1 MARRLLIVVLVL
13 LALLGISQLVIP
25 YIVEHRIEDRL
36 TGAGGSADVS
46 VSAFPAALLLFGD
59 GSRITV
65 TGSGLDLSAQQQS
78 GAVFDRL
85 DGYDRVNVDL
95 TSFRAGPFS
104 LAHFKL
110 TRDGPAAD
118 YHLVATGH
126 TTPADLVDFGASRL
140 DLPGGPLAE
149 ILAGQVAGS
158 NPIPIDLDMGLS
170 SDNGR
175 ITVVSGTGTVAG
187 IPTGPL
193 AELITS
199 VVVVKL

>member
-1 MARRLLIVVLVL
+1 MARRLGILALVL

-25 YIVEHRIEDRL
+25 PIMEHRISDRL
-36 TGAGGSADVS
+36 TASGGNADVS
-46 VSAFPAALLLFGD
+46 VSAFPAARLLFGD

-65 TGSGLDLSAQQQS
+65 TGSGLDLTAQQQS
-78 GAVFDRL
+78 GAVFDKL

-95 TSFRAGPFS
+95 TSFRAGPFT

-118 YHLVATGH
+118 YHLVTDGH
-126 TTPADLVDFGASRL
+126 TTPGDLAAFGASQL
-140 DLPGGPLAE
+140 DLSGGSLAQ
-149 ILAGQVAGS
+149 ILAGQVGGDDQ
-158 NPIPIDLDMGLS
+158 IPVDLDMGLS
-170 SDNGR
+170 SDDGR

-199 VVVVKL
+199 VVVVRL

>member
-1 MARRLLIVVLVL
+1 MARRFLIVVLVL

-36 TGAGGSADVS
+36 TGAGGTADVS
-46 VSAFPAALLLFGD
+46 VSAFPAARLLFGD

-65 TGSGLDLSAQQQS
+65 TGNGLDLSAQQES
-78 GAVFDRL
+78 GAVFDKL

-95 TSFRAGPFS
+95 ASFRAGPFT
-104 LAHFKL
+104 LAHFNL
-110 TRDGPAAD
+110 TRDGAAAD
-118 YHLVATGH
+118 YHLVTTGH
-126 TTPADLVDFGASRL
+126 TTPGDLAAFGASQL
-140 DLPGGPLAE
+140 NLPGGSLAQ

-158 NPIPIDLDMGLS
+158 EPIPIDFDMGLS
-170 SDNGR
+170 SDDGR

-199 VVVVKL
+199 VVVVRL